1 MAELILYEQTVALPI
16 REFLL
21 IEQCPEAWRVFD
33 LYIVRDGEIAF
44 YIGQSYQAFDRVWHH
59 IRDGH
64 KARSVVGRFILRNW
78 PSSLRY
84 TVELRSSRAACFAAL
99 GHDLT
104 AAENDLIGRLAPCF
118 NRTANAHPTPLPDRY
133 APPSGPIRCSRNLK
147 HLIREAGRARQA
159 EQRRQMLDEISAG
172 SRLP

>member
-1 MAELILYEQTVALPI
+1 MVDPVMQEQTIVLPI

-21 IEQCPEAWRVFD
+21 VEQCPVEWRVFD
-33 LYIVRDGEIAF
+33 LYIIRDDALVF
-44 YIGQSYQAFDRVWHH
+44 YVGQSFQAFDRVWHH

-84 TVELRSSRAACFAAL
+84 SVELLSSRAGRFA
-99 GHDLT
+99 GVGYELT
-104 AAENDLIGRLAPCF
+104 AAENSLIAHFTPCF
-118 NRTANAHPTPLPDRY
+118 NRTANAHPTPLPARY

-147 HLIREAGRARQA
+147 NLIREAGRAHQT
-159 EQRRQMLDEISAG
+159 EQRRLLLDEFSV
-172 SRLP
+172 RQPLP